1 MSFIVAY
8 SEKEQEIYKVKK
20 GVYQNDWDDSI
31 KSYKFFENE
40 LCFHDSILLR
50 RNKIVIQQQ
59 LCKSVL
65 DAAYEGHPGIV
76 AMKGRWRSKVWW
88 PRIDKDVEQLV
99 KACKC
104 CTLVGLPSPTAPMK
118 GRELPAAP
126 WIDVT
131 MDLMEPLP
139 SNEYLLVVVDYYSR
153 YKEVNNYKNITSL
166 QIIKMVKEMFSRLG
180 YPISITADNGK
191 QFVSEEF
198 RSFCKECN
206 IKLFSTVLYWPQM
219 IGEVERQNRDILK
232 RLRINQI
239 ERKDLKEMF
248 MGVSSNV

>member
-1 MSFIVAY
+1 
-8 SEKEQEIYKVKK
+8 
-20 GVYQNDWDDSI
+20 
-31 KSYKFFENE
+31 
-40 LCFHDSILLR
+40 
-50 RNKIVIQQQ
+50 
-59 LCKSVL
+59 
-65 DAAYEGHPGIV
+65 
-76 AMKGRWRSKVWW
+76 MKGRWRSKVWW

-99 KACKC
+99 KACKG
-104 CTLVGLPSPTAPMK
+104 CTLVGLPNPTAPMK
-118 GRELPAAP
+118 RRELPAAP

-131 MDLMEPLP
+131 MDLMGPLP

-191 QFVSEEF
+191 QLVSEEF

-219 IGEVERQNRDILK
+219 IGEVERQNRDI
-232 RLRINQI
+232 
-239 ERKDLKEMF
+239 
-248 MGVSSNV
+248 

>member
-1 MSFIVAY
+1 MLYVSGFA
-8 SEKEQEIYKVKK
+8 KP
-20 GVYQNDWDDSI
+20 NCT
-31 KSYKFFENE
+31 NE
-40 LCFHDSILLR
+40 ETR
-50 RNKIVIQQQ
+50 V
-59 LCKSVL
+59 
-65 DAAYEGHPGIV
+65 
-76 AMKGRWRSKVWW
+76 
-88 PRIDKDVEQLV
+88 
-99 KACKC
+99 
-104 CTLVGLPSPTAPMK
+104 
-118 GRELPAAP
+118 PAAP

-131 MDLMEPLP
+131 IDLMEPLP

-239 ERKDLKEMF
+239 ERKDLKEML

>member
-1 MSFIVAY
+1 
-8 SEKEQEIYKVKK
+8 
-20 GVYQNDWDDSI
+20 
-31 KSYKFFENE
+31 
-40 LCFHDSILLR
+40 
-50 RNKIVIQQQ
+50 
-59 LCKSVL
+59 
-65 DAAYEGHPGIV
+65 
-76 AMKGRWRSKVWW
+76 MKRRWRSKVWW
-88 PRIDKDVEQLV
+88 PRIDKDLEQLV

-104 CTLVGLPSPTAPMK
+104 CTLVGLPNPTAPMK
-118 GRELPAAP
+118 KRELPAAP

-153 YKEVNNYKNITSL
+153 YKEVNNYKNVTSL